1 MSKAA
6 RLMAGLMQ
14 TPGHLASTQG
24 WYRERLAGLD
34 AGSPEGR
41 QARLAFFA
49 GEGAFLLHFLH
60 FLRFIPQQD
69 AEWQGV
75 FADIARLLE
84 PPP

>member
-41 QARLAFFA
+41 QSRLAFFA
-49 GEGAFLLHFLH
+49 CEGAFLLHFL
-60 FLRFIPQQD
+60 RFMPQQD
-69 AEWQGV
+69 AERQGV

>member
-1 MSKAA
+1 MFKAA

-14 TPGHLASTQG
+14 MPGHLASTQG

-49 GEGAFLLHFLH
+49 GEGAFLLHFL
-60 FLRFIPQQD
+60 RFMPQQD